1 MPGRIASD
9 AKDRGNI
16 QQKLEI
22 CIDHLNSDN
31 HPDGIVN
38 IVTDELRPMLLML
51 IIL

>member
-1 MPGRIASD
+1 MPGILAPD

-22 CIDHLNSDN
+22 CIDPLNSDN
-31 HPDGIVN
+31 HPDGIAN

>member
-16 QQKLEI
+16 HHKLDM
-22 CIDHLNSDN
+22 CIDHLNRDN
-31 HPDGIVN
+31 HPGGIVN

>member
-22 CIDHLNSDN
+22 CIDPLNSDN